1 MNMDMTMGSTLPTWL
16 TPLAWVVLTLAL
28 VSSAVIADDIYR
40 RGHRHLSV
48 ATELVWI
55 GSGLYLGPFA
65 LSPIAVT
72 AVA

>member
-1 MNMDMTMGSTLPTWL
+1 MGSTLPTWL